1 MCEGR
6 VWGQRG
12 VAGEESGGGP
22 ALGRLAEKRH
32 LCQQANHVTFLMN
45 VLGRRE
51 TKAGQRDADLLE
63 VKGKEDL
70 FPPMWAEGRRSA
82 LPCHLQIAGFSETNE
97 TTPTSECVRG
107 ACGQKRKS

>member
-45 VLGRRE
+45 VLG
-51 TKAGQRDADLLE
+51 
-63 VKGKEDL
+63 
-70 FPPMWAEGRRSA
+70 
-82 LPCHLQIAGFSETNE
+82 
-97 TTPTSECVRG
+97 
-107 ACGQKRKS
+107 